1 MTFTDIGF
9 VHWVDTWPQYRW
21 SLT

>member
-9 VHWVDTWPQYRW
+9 VHWFDTWPQYRW